1 MKLADPWASTPGWR
15 LRSRLP
21 GSIWSVLPTGSDL
34 VVTTGRICMCPER
47 VILPLNIWPVGSG
60 PASLML
66 KLSISTSNLQSQSAA
81 DFAEPIGLVMSV
93 TVRKPRS
100 LSVDAQDQDGAV
112 YGRSLCSSSDLK
124 SFPDNA
130 QVSPSTRLDFHKP
143 ATYVSSVFA

>member
-1 MKLADPWASTPGWR
+1 MKLADPWASMPGWR
-15 LRSRLP
+15 LRLRLP

-34 VVTTGRICMCPER
+34 VVTTGRLCMCPER
-47 VILPLNIWPVGSG
+47 VIFPPNTSPVGSG
-60 PASLML
+60 PASWML
-66 KLSISTSNLQSQSAA
+66 TLSISTSNLQSQSAA
-81 DFAEPIGLVMSV
+81 GFVEPIGLFIFV
-93 TVRKPRS
+93 TVRKLRS

-112 YGRSLCSSSDLK
+112 YGRLLCNSSDLK